1 MYRKGISALII
12 NNKQEFLLLNLESFE
27 EKYFTI
33 LGGGL
38 EENETLEESCY
49 REIKEEAGIEK
60 ESLVFINKSNN
71 PLRFKFKV
79 IKMFRD
85 GKNYEGSERHFF
97 AFRFT
102 GDDSEIKLQAGE
114 VRSYKWVKYADL
126 KDYLLFENQLEDTQ
140 EKIRELFVNV
150 TF

>member
-12 NNKQEFLLLNLESFE
+12 NDKQEFLLLNLESFE
-27 EKYFTI
+27 EKYFAI
-33 LGGGL
+33 SGGGL

-49 REIKEEAGIEK
+49 REIKEE
-60 ESLVFINKSNN
+60 
-71 PLRFKFKV
+71 
-79 IKMFRD
+79 
-85 GKNYEGSERHFF
+85 
-97 AFRFT
+97 
-102 GDDSEIKLQAGE
+102 AGE